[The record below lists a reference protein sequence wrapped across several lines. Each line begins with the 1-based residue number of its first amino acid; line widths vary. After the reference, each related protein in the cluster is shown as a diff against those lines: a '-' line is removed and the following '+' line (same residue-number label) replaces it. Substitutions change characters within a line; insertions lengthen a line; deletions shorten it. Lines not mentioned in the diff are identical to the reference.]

1 MQVSEAIFEYLKG
14 ELIPHIAGDSEMT
27 AAILNGVLRA
37 SRKRIAGAV
46 SQNELIRNLG
56 LLDADGRADPEMA
69 KEFFAGMFD
78 GREKVS
84 ITMAEIVKLLTG
96 VESSSVLLQDKLT
109 FTAADAEKFIALL
122 SNE

>member
-1 MQVSEAIFEYLKG
+1 MQVSEAIFEYLKS

-56 LLDADGRADPEMA
+56 ILDANGCADPEMV
-69 KEFFAGMFD
+69 KEFAAGMFD

-84 ITMAEIVKLLTG
+84 ISLAELVKMFTG
-96 VESSSVLLQDKLT
+96 VESSSPLLQGKIS
-109 FTAADAEKFIALL
+109 FTSADAEKFIALL
-122 SNE
+122 NQ